1 MLSVGQTNYPRLSL
15 SVLFDVINIRNLVYS
30 DINLIKVLWKIE
42 SNGEESSSISDV
54 RSLDSESACTLA
66 MLFNLSVLQCNSSR

>member
-42 SNGEESSSISDV
+42 SNGEESSSISDM
-54 RSLDSESACTLA
+54 SLDSESACTLA